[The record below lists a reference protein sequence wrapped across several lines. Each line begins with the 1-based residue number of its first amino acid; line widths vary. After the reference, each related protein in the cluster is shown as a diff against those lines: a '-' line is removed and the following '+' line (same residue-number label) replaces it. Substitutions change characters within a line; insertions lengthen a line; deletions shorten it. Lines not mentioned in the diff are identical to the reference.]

1 MGPYLDVVFLFCD
14 IFFKDSTMVNHHEKP
29 PFGEDVLLF
38 RSFLVLFISILYMQ
52 YICKSKLINGK
63 LEYNSKD
70 GFING
75 FPSVFFTAK
84 YFLLLYCFFHRFY
97 SGAHF
102 VEENVVRFV

>member
-1 MGPYLDVVFLFCD
+1 
-14 IFFKDSTMVNHHEKP
+14 
-29 PFGEDVLLF
+29 
-38 RSFLVLFISILYMQ
+38 MQ
-52 YICKSKLINGK
+52 IQAYIINGK

-70 GFING
+70 GFIKG

-102 VEENVVRFV
+102 VEENVWRFVQQSAYDCETFPFNGETLETQHNFRHPRDSSCLS

>member
-1 MGPYLDVVFLFCD
+1 
-14 IFFKDSTMVNHHEKP
+14 
-29 PFGEDVLLF
+29 
-38 RSFLVLFISILYMQ
+38 MQ